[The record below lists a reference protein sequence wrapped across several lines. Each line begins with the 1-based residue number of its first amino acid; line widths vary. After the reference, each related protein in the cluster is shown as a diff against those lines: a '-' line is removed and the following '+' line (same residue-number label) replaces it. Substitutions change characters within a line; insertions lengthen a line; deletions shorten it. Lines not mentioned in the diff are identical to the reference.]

1 MLRDAALRA
10 APQHEVVALTSAI
23 LRLLALLPLVA
34 AFPAAAQTKLAQ
46 QCAAFGEAQYR
57 KLSPSVDRVMA
68 LDFPP
73 PALERVDAKV
83 GSQAIAAALTLRGRL
98 TYRTGSPF
106 ETQFVCLLD
115 AAQRPLFFYAL
126 PTLATRSAPTPV
138 TRGGAPAPVP
148 PLQPPPAEAP
158 TMALGPQAALPT
170 PEPARP
176 PPPPASAVRLRGL
189 ARDLGG
195 RLQFLPCDG
204 APLPLEDRTPDQE
217 LTQALRGL
225 TAGQNGRP
233 MFVEIYGGRETG
245 PGAGIS
251 ALELRRAAVETAG
264 CRERFDQREWLATGG
279 GGNEA
284 SWRLEVTSRDML
296 LSVAGGQPAQRIA
309 HGGPQKLDS
318 AVTYAAA
325 DNPEFTVLIDER
337 RCVDPQSGSLFA
349 YTVEVRNEGR
359 AFVGCAVHN
368 PAMPAP

>member
-1 MLRDAALRA
+1 MPWR
-10 APQHEVVALTSAI
+10 S
-23 LRLLALLPLVA
+23 LLALPLLVLA
-34 AFPAAAQTKLAQ
+34 LPAAGQTKLAQ

-68 LDFPP
+68 LEFPP
-73 PALERVDAKV
+73 PALERVDAKA
-83 GSQAIAAALTLRGRL
+83 GSQAVAAALTLRGRL
-98 TYRTGSPF
+98 TYRNGPPF

-138 TRGGAPAPVP
+138 TRGGSPAPVP
-148 PLQPPPAEAP
+148 RSRGRRRTRQPWRSARK
-158 TMALGPQAALPT
+158 QRCRT

-176 PPPPASAVRLRGL
+176 PLPASAVRLRGL

-264 CRERFDQREWLATGG
+264 CRERFDQREWLANGG
-279 GGNEA
+279 GGNEP

-296 LSVAGGQPAQRIA
+296 LSVAGGQPAQRIL
-309 HGGPQKLDS
+309 HGGTQKLDS

-325 DNPEFTVLIDER
+325 DNPEFTVMIDER

-349 YTVEVRNEGR
+349 YAVEVRSEGR
-359 AFVGCAVHN
+359 AFIGCAVHN

>member
-1 MLRDAALRA
+1 MPWR
-10 APQHEVVALTSAI
+10 S
-23 LRLLALLPLVA
+23 LLALPLLA
-34 AFPAAAQTKLAQ
+34 AALPAAAQTKLAQ

-57 KLSPSVDRVMA
+57 KLSPSVDRVTA

-138 TRGGAPAPVP
+138 TRGAAPAPVP
-148 PLQPPPAEAP
+148 TGQGPPLQ
-158 TMALGPQAALPT
+158 
-170 PEPARP
+170 
-176 PPPPASAVRLRGL
+176 PPASAVRLRGL

-245 PGAGIS
+245 PGSGIS

-264 CRERFDQREWLATGG
+264 CRERFDQREWLANGG
-279 GGNEA
+279 GGNEPL
-284 SWRLEVTSRDML
+284 WRLEVTSRDMM
-296 LSVAGGQPAQRIA
+296 LSVTGGQPAQRIL

-318 AVTYAAA
+318 AVAYAAA
-325 DNPEFTVLIDER
+325 DNPEFTAMIDER

-349 YTVEVRNEGR
+349 YTVEVKSEGR

>member
-1 MLRDAALRA
+1 MLQRA
-10 APQHEVVALTSAI
+10 
-23 LRLLALLPLVA
+23 LLALPLLVLALPAVG
-34 AFPAAAQTKLAQ
+34 QTKLAQ

-57 KLSPSVDRVMA
+57 KLSPSVDRVTA

-73 PALERVDAKV
+73 PALERVDAKA
-83 GSQAIAAALTLRGRL
+83 GSQAVAAALTLRGRL
-98 TYRTGSPF
+98 TYRSGAPF

-138 TRGGAPAPVP
+138 TRGTAAAPVP
-148 PLQPPPAEAP
+148 ALQQPPSDAP
-158 TMALGPQAALPT
+158 TLALGPQAAMPP

-176 PPPPASAVRLRGL
+176 TLPASAVRLRGL

-264 CRERFDQREWLATGG
+264 CRERFDQREWLANGG
-279 GGNEA
+279 GGNEP

-296 LSVAGGQPAQRIA
+296 LSVAGGQPAQRIL
-309 HGGPQKLDS
+309 HGGMQKLDS

-325 DNPEFTVLIDER
+325 DNPEFTVMIDER

-349 YTVEVRNEGR
+349 YAVEVRSEGR
-359 AFVGCAVHN
+359 AFIGCAVHN

>member
-1 MLRDAALRA
+1 MPLI
-10 APQHEVVALTSAI
+10 PAI
-23 LRLLALLPLVA
+23 LRLLALLPLAIVL
-34 AFPAAAQTKLAQ
+34 PAAAQTKLAQ
-46 QCAAFGEAQYR
+46 QCASFGEAQYR
-57 KLSPSVDRVMA
+57 KLSPSVDRVTA

-98 TYRTGSPF
+98 TYRSGSPF

-115 AAQRPLFFYAL
+115 AGQRPLFFYAL

-148 PLQPPPAEAP
+148 PLPSPASETP
-158 TMALGPQAALPT
+158 TMALGPQAALPA

-176 PPPPASAVRLRGL
+176 ALPASAVRLRGL

-245 PGAGIS
+245 PGSGIS

-264 CRERFDQREWLATGG
+264 CRERFDQREWLANGG
-279 GGNEA
+279 GGGGEPA
-284 SWRLEVTSRDML
+284 WRLEVTSRDML
-296 LSVAGGQPAQRIA
+296 WGLTGGQPGQRIA
-309 HGGPQKLDS
+309 HGGPQKLDG
-318 AVTYAAA
+318 AVAYAAA
-325 DNPEFTVLIDER
+325 DNPDFTIMIDER

-349 YTVEVRNEGR
+349 YTVEVRSEGK

>member
-1 MLRDAALRA
+1 
-10 APQHEVVALTSAI
+10 
-23 LRLLALLPLVA
+23 
-34 AFPAAAQTKLAQ
+34 
-46 QCAAFGEAQYR
+46 
-57 KLSPSVDRVMA
+57 
-68 LDFPP
+68 
-73 PALERVDAKV
+73 
-83 GSQAIAAALTLRGRL
+83 
-98 TYRTGSPF
+98 
-106 ETQFVCLLD
+106 
-115 AAQRPLFFYAL
+115 
-126 PTLATRSAPTPV
+126 
-138 TRGGAPAPVP
+138 
-148 PLQPPPAEAP
+148 
-158 TMALGPQAALPT
+158 MALGPQAALPT
-170 PEPARP
+170 PEPAPARATL
-176 PPPPASAVRLRGL
+176 PASAVRLRGL

-245 PGAGIS
+245 PGSGIS

-264 CRERFDQREWLATGG
+264 CRERFDLREWLANGG
-279 GGNEA
+279 GGNEP
-284 SWRLEVTSRDML
+284 SWRLEVTSRDMT

-325 DNPEFTVLIDER
+325 DNPDFTVMIDER

-349 YTVEVRNEGR
+349 YTVEVRSEGK

>member
-1 MLRDAALRA
+1 MLLR
-10 APQHEVVALTSAI
+10 T
-23 LRLLALLPLVA
+23 LLALPLLA
-34 AFPAAAQTKLAQ
+34 AALPAAAQTKLAQ

-57 KLSPSVDRVMA
+57 KLSPSVDRVTA

-83 GSQAIAAALTLRGRL
+83 GAQAIAAALTLRGRL
-98 TYRTGSPF
+98 TYRSGSPF

-115 AAQRPLFFYAL
+115 AGQRPIFFYAL

-138 TRGGAPAPVP
+138 TRGAAPTPVP
-148 PLQPPPAEAP
+148 PLQPPTEAP

-170 PEPARP
+170 PEPAPARP
-176 PPPPASAVRLRGL
+176 TLPTSAVRLRGL

-245 PGAGIS
+245 PGSGIS

-264 CRERFDQREWLATGG
+264 CRERFDQREWLANGG
-279 GGNEA
+279 GGNEP
-284 SWRLEVTSRDML
+284 SWRLEVTSRDMM
-296 LSVAGGQPAQRIA
+296 LSVAGGQPSQRIA
-309 HGGPQKLDS
+309 HGGPQKLDG

-325 DNPEFTVLIDER
+325 DNPDFTVMIDER

-349 YTVEVRNEGR
+349 YTVEVRSEGK
-359 AFVGCAVHN
+359 AFMGCAVHN